1 MTSPVE
7 HVAPSDREQSERG
20 QGDREQADRRQ
31 PIAPWLQLCPPG
43 TVGIDLRDGP
53 VRADQL
59 SSDGPVVL
67 VDQRPRSRHRLRR
80 TAKELGV
87 VLEREFVVL
96 PTLDRPMV
104 VVDDVEEAV
113 RYFWTAVATVPPGFA
128 FAVPA
133 SAALG
138 LARRA
143 PWRWTGALAPARVV
157 VGRRR

>member
-7 HVAPSDREQSERG
+7 HVAPGEQTRPVGRVASRESTR
-20 QGDREQADRRQ
+20 

-43 TVGIDLRDGP
+43 TVEIDLRDGP
-53 VRADQL
+53 VEL
-59 SSDGPVVL
+59 PLDGPVVL
-67 VDQRPRSRHRLRR
+67 VDQRPWSRRRLRR
-80 TAKELGV
+80 TARELGV

-96 PTLDRPMV
+96 PTLERPMV

-113 RYFWTAVATVPPGFA
+113 RYFWTAVATVPPGLA

-133 SAALG
+133 SALLG

>member
-1 MTSPVE
+1 MTNPVL
-7 HVAPSDREQSERG
+7 AP
-20 QGDREQADRRQ
+20 GDRSRL
-31 PIAPWLQLCPPG
+31 ISPWLQLCPPG
-43 TVGIDLRDGP
+43 TVEHDLRRGP
-53 VRADQL
+53 VDPGQVSA
-59 SSDGPVVL
+59 DGPVVL
-67 VDQRPRSRHRLRR
+67 MDQHPRSRRRLRR
-80 TAKELGV
+80 AARELGV

-113 RYFWTAVATVPPGFA
+113 RHFWTAVATVPPGLA

-133 SAALG
+133 SAMLA
-138 LARRA
+138 LARLT